1 LYNMSRSKRMQ
12 PVQRVA
18 ETREQAAVQKLGE
31 SQRHL
36 DAQRAKLKELRAYRD
51 QYTEA
56 FRTSSGQ
63 GLDANRLQDYRVFL
77 SRLNEAIQQQEAI
90 IAQCTCQHEQTRQQ
104 WVEKRSH
111 HQAID
116 KVIDRYRR
124 EEQRLRDRREQQEQD
139 ERAQRPGPRSR

>member
-12 PVQRVA
+12 PVRRVA
-18 ETREQAAVQKLGE
+18 ESREQAAVQKLGE
-31 SQRHL
+31 SQRVL
-36 DAQRAKLKELRAYRD
+36 DAQRAKLQELRAYRD

-63 GLDANRLQDYRVFL
+63 GLDANRLQDFRVFL
-77 SRLNEAIQQQEAI
+77 ARLNEAIHQQEAI
-90 IAQCTCQHEQTRQQ
+90 IAQCVCQHELTRQQ

-116 KVIDRYRR
+116 KVIDRYQR

-139 ERAQRPGPRSR
+139 ERAQRPEHKPR